1 MSHTQNK
8 RLGLG
13 IILIFIGLIFLL
25 DNLDLIP
32 GRIWHYLFS
41 WKGILIIIGSFFLAT
56 KSNKT
61 PGIILV
67 AIGLFFLL
75 PDIFYI
81 PGFHMNVWWPVI
93 LVILGLMFILRQQG
107 YRGFGSRVSEGDIDY
122 LDDVSIFGGGEVILT
137 SDNFKGGKVTSIFGG
152 SSFNFK
158 KATLAE
164 GINEIDLITM
174 FGGST
179 FIVPE
184 NWNVR
189 VEVTSIFGGFADKRS
204 LAADTVIDNS
214 RTLVIKGIIFFGG
227 GEVKSF

>member
-13 IILIFIGLIFLL
+13 LVLITIGLIFLL
-25 DNLDLIP
+25 DNLNLIP
-32 GRIWHYLFS
+32 GRVAHYIFS
-41 WKGILIIIGSFFLAT
+41 WEGILIIIGSFILIS

-75 PDIFYI
+75 PDLFYI
-81 PGFHMNVWWPVI
+81 PGFRMHIWWPLI

-107 YRGFGSRVSEGDIDY
+107 HRGFGTRVPSGDIDY
-122 LDDVSIFGGGEVILT
+122 LDDVSILGGGEVIIT
-137 SDNFKGGKVTSIFGG
+137 SDNFKGGKVTAIFGG

-164 GINEIDLITM
+164 GINVIDLIAM

-179 FIVPE
+179 FIIPE

-189 VEVTSIFGGFADKRS
+189 VEVTSVFGGFSDKRRFAS
-204 LAADTVIDNS
+204 DTVIDTTG
-214 RTLVIKGIIFFGG
+214 TLVIKGIVLFGG
-227 GEVKSF
+227 GEVKSY